1 MDHIHSQ
8 LSVTIEQSSDKGP
21 KPENQ
26 DTIGARIPEGSALA
40 TKGIAVAIA
49 DGVSSSS
56 AAKQASQSA
65 ITGFLTDYYATPDT
79 WRTQKSAVQVIQSLN
94 RYLWSQ
100 SQNSVRQEG
109 HLTTFSSIVLK
120 GDKYFIFHV
129 GDTRVYRFRKGDLEQ
144 LTRDHT
150 QRIDK
155 KTTYL
160 SRALGAD
167 SLLEIDMIS
176 DELQVGDVFILT
188 SDGIHDTLSPQMLS
202 KLVNASVSPEKIV
215 NDALTAA
222 KALAADDNLSIQAVR
237 IDAVGTPSQRDAITV
252 LSQLPFPPVLN
263 VGQSID
269 HYRVEKI
276 LHESE
281 RSQIYLVTGED
292 GKHYV
297 MKTPSINYDDDPAY
311 IERFVME
318 SWIASRIQN
327 AHVVR
332 VVTPKH
338 ERRFLY
344 YLTEHI
350 TGPTLTQ
357 VIKERAPIDI
367 PDAIALIESVIVG
380 LRAFHRRDTLHQD
393 LKPENIVLGNNGP
406 VILDFGSC
414 YVAGVEEAGAP
425 FQRDKIL
432 GTLTYSA
439 PEYRYGGKASQR
451 SDQFSLAVILYEML
465 TGAHP
470 YGDKYERAMHVK
482 TFQALRYVS
491 AIKHN
496 PLIPPWLDRAL
507 EKALSMQ
514 AASRYGALSEW
525 LTDLK
530 RPNPNWLSAKEQPLM
545 ERDPLLFWRVTA
557 GIGWALA
564 LAGLIAAFT

>member
-1 MDHIHSQ
+1 MDHIHSS
-8 LSVTIEQSSDKGP
+8 LSVTIEQTSDKGP

-26 DTIGARIPEGSALA
+26 DTIGARIPEGSALT

-56 AAKQASQSA
+56 SAKQASQSA

-100 SQNSVRQEG
+100 SKNSVRQEG
-109 HLTTFSSIVLK
+109 HLTTFSAIVFK

-129 GDTRVYRFRKGDLEQ
+129 GDTRVYRFRQGVLEQ

-167 SLLEIDMIS
+167 SFLEIDMIS
-176 DELQVGDVFILT
+176 DELQLGDIFMLT
-188 SDGIHDTLSPQMLS
+188 SDGIHDTLPPHMLS
-202 KLVNASVSPEKIV
+202 NLVEKSHTPEKIV
-215 NDALTAA
+215 SDALTAA
-222 KALAADDNLSIQAVR
+222 KALAADDNLSIQVVR
-237 IDAVGTPSQRDAITV
+237 IDAVGTPSQSDAITV
-252 LSQLPFPPVLN
+252 LSQLPFPPALD
-263 VGQSID
+263 VGQTID

-281 RSQIYLVTGED
+281 RSQVYLVKDED
-292 GKHYV
+292 GTLYV
-297 MKTPSINYDDDPAY
+297 MKTPSVNYDDDPAY

-318 SWIASRIQN
+318 SWIAARIQN
-327 AHVVR
+327 MHVVR
-332 VVTPKH
+332 VVPPKH

-350 TGPTLTQ
+350 SGPTLTQ
-357 VIKERAPIDI
+357 VIKERAPVDI
-367 PDAIALIESVIVG
+367 PDAIALIESVVVG

-393 LKPENIVLGNNGP
+393 LKPDNIILGNNGP
-406 VILDFGSC
+406 VIIDFGSC
-414 YVAGVEEAGAP
+414 YVAGLDEAGTP

-439 PEYRYGGKASQR
+439 PEYRYGGKTSQR
-451 SDQFSLAVILYEML
+451 SDQFALAVILYEML

-470 YGDKYERAMHVK
+470 YGNKYENAMHFK
-482 TFQALRYVS
+482 TFQGLRYIS

-514 AASRYGALSEW
+514 ATSRYGALSEW

-530 RPNPNWLSAKEQPLM
+530 RPNPQWLSPKEQPLM
-545 ERDPLLFWRVTA
+545 ERDPLTFWRIA
-557 GIGWALA
+557 AALGWLLA
-564 LAGLIAAFT
+564 LMLLIMEFS